1 MEHPAGNEILSIQ
14 QLSRFRYGKPDELR
28 RLEREQQELYWALE
42 GRSQFDGERL
52 FGDQMPER
60 LRGGSAPDQDHVRTL
75 LEKNQA
81 TLDASRPPG
90 DLTPIQRN
98 KYAMLEDELRKDITH
113 GMLSTNMANDPSE
126 YNVDMELAWQHYKA
140 SKAIAWMNVRQ
151 ILDPTN
157 DSPFFTSIESIR
169 PTTPPMVDLRKL
181 RQNWDNIAFTDAQE
195 RAALQIEDSVYV
207 QFLRLKALDW
217 SDKGIMRELGL
228 TRAGLEVAMARL
240 LEERVSQ
247 REPELIED
255 DDFRP
260 LRRVAPLPVEEEEL
274 APPDTDDEDE
284 EPLEEGEEVPTIF
297 NGHLTPSMA
306 VVPGAKTK
314 TIAQK
319 AAWLRRQLEVRHIAS
334 RVMARAIGL
343 EGLKESN
350 FQMRVTKGNTFTEDE
365 WKRIGMVLAYFD
377 EDPTWIRP
385 YEKEG
390 SWKRSRWRAQEVA
403 LSRPEG

>member
-81 TLDASRPPG
+81 TLNASRPPA
-90 DLTPIQRN
+90 DLTSIQRN
-98 KYAMLEDELRKDITH
+98 KYATLERELRQDITE
-113 GMLSTNMANDPSE
+113 GMLSTSMANDPSE
-126 YNVDMELAWQHYKA
+126 YNVDIELAWQHYKSA
-140 SKAIAWMNVRQ
+140 KAIAWMNVRQ
-151 ILDPTN
+151 MLDPTN
-157 DSPFFTSIESIR
+157 DSPFFTSIESLR

>member
-1 MEHPAGNEILSIQ
+1 MEHPAGNEILSIH

-81 TLDASRPPG
+81 TLNASRPPA

-98 KYAMLEDELRKDITH
+98 KYATLERELRQDITE
-113 GMLSTNMANDPSE
+113 GMLSTSMANDPSE
-126 YNVDMELAWQHYKA
+126 YNVDMELAWQHYKS
-140 SKAIAWMNVRQ
+140 SKAIAWMNCRQ

-157 DSPFFTSIESIR
+157 DSPFFTSIESLR

-195 RAALQIEDSVYV
+195 RAALQLDDSVYV

-240 LEERVSQ
+240 RDERASQ

-255 DDFRP
+255 DDFP
-260 LRRVAPLPVEEEEL
+260 SLRGKVTMPEEWETPTSPE
-274 APPDTDDEDE
+274 TDEEDE
-284 EPLEEGEEVPTIF
+284 EPLEDGEEVPTIF

-314 TIAQK
+314 TTAQK

-343 EGLKESN
+343 EGLKEAN

-377 EDPTWIRP
+377 EDPTWIAP